1 LGNALIPLIVAG
13 LVLPRGF
20 IWFFCVAH
28 CIFIL
33 LDYYLLPHT
42 ADLNAL
48 VVLWKGDS
56 IAYARP
62 ILIQIVGALLLF
74 LWARSTDQ
82 AIRRADRAEEI
93 AALEHTLA
101 DQKRQLDIGIQ
112 QILQTHV
119 RAANGDYTARA
130 PLGQDNILWQIASS
144 LNNLLS
150 RLQRSGQAEHQLTR
164 TNDELRRL
172 AAAIDDAQSG
182 RKPIWPA
189 PTGTAADLI
198 LERIRGGRRRAAPQ
212 AVVQEQRPPDGPSQ
226 PMSGF
231 PGGPQSAWQEPA
243 AQWSASPWPDQMAP
257 APQQMPPME
266 PAQNGGW
273 PMPMEADAPM
283 GEPPAQNRQDAN
295 PWAFP
300 QDER

>member
-1 LGNALIPLIVAG
+1 VGFIIPLIVAG

-28 CIFIL
+28 CVFIL
-33 LDYYLLPHT
+33 LDYYFLPHT

-130 PLGQDNILWQIASS
+130 PLVG
-144 LNNLLS
+144 
-150 RLQRSGQAEHQLTR
+150 H
-164 TNDELRRL
+164 LRRWL
-172 AAAIDDAQSG
+172 
-182 RKPIWPA
+182 P
-189 PTGTAADLI
+189 
-198 LERIRGGRRRAAPQ
+198 
-212 AVVQEQRPPDGPSQ
+212 
-226 PMSGF
+226 
-231 PGGPQSAWQEPA
+231 
-243 AQWSASPWPDQMAP
+243 
-257 APQQMPPME
+257 
-266 PAQNGGW
+266 
-273 PMPMEADAPM
+273 
-283 GEPPAQNRQDAN
+283 
-295 PWAFP
+295 
-300 QDER
+300 